1 MSCLSPKYRQGW
13 SLTTCAEIANASTQ
27 NTLNKSQS
35 RPIRLEESHQLCKK
49 ETKRIVNTVTNSR
62 VRICTFT
69 QNVALD
75 IVENVKTSNLKC
87 VGMVSFQHQFVVA
100 GILHMQ
106 RVNANP
112 AICTNIENQRGGR
125 YER

>member
-1 MSCLSPKYRQGW
+1 MSYLSPKYRQGW

-27 NTLNKSQS
+27 NTLNKSQL
-35 RPIRLEESHQLCKK
+35 RPIRSGESHQLCKK

-69 QNVALD
+69 QNAALD

-87 VGMVSFQHQFVVA
+87 VGTVSFQPQFAVV
-100 GILHMQ
+100 GIPHMQ
-106 RVNANP
+106 KVNANP

-125 YER
+125 DER

>member
-35 RPIRLEESHQLCKK
+35 RPIRSEESHQLCKK
-49 ETKRIVNTVTNSR
+49 ETKRIVNMVTNSR
-62 VRICTFT
+62 VRIFTFT
-69 QNVALD
+69 QNAALD

-87 VGMVSFQHQFVVA
+87 VGTVSFQPQFVVA

-112 AICTNIENQRGGR
+112 AICTNTENQRGGR